1 MLGSVALEFEQATSC
16 DASRTMDKPVR
27 NVRKDG
33 FRPQA
38 SGISCGSISLVVGL
52 RRSND
57 GAQSNDS
64 QRTSK
69 SSRQGCETKQ
79 KQVCDAKPQQRQGE
93 WVGKFVCA
101 GPQDEP
107 VHKKSA
113 ELTASDPE
121 DQQTQVY
128 PPSYSSAEQE
138 LANATLLEDALC
150 DTPVASH
157 VIFCNQWLA
166 LGDIAHL
173 IFLVIF

>member
-1 MLGSVALEFEQATSC
+1 
-16 DASRTMDKPVR
+16 
-27 NVRKDG
+27 
-33 FRPQA
+33 
-38 SGISCGSISLVVGL
+38 
-52 RRSND
+52 
-57 GAQSNDS
+57 
-64 QRTSK
+64 
-69 SSRQGCETKQ
+69 
-79 KQVCDAKPQQRQGE
+79 VCDAKLQQRQGE
-93 WVGKFVCA
+93 WVGKLVCT

-107 VHKKSA
+107 VHEKSA

-157 VIFCNQWLA
+157 VILCNQWLA
-166 LGDIAHL
+166 LGDVAHL